1 MNPEL
6 LSVAHRCLMQLAEVR
21 AEHTVLVV
29 TDAETQV
36 VGEAFAAA
44 AEPLARHVL
53 LLRMPTGTKH
63 GEEPP
68 AVVAA
73 AMSGA
78 DVIVQAVK
86 YSLTHTD
93 ATRAALA
100 ANAQVF
106 VLRGATEEMLLSDIV
121 NVDFEELKRVTGA
134 VAQRLSDGSTI
145 SVTTP
150 LGTDLRLG
158 IQGRQAR
165 ALAGGTSPGR
175 FGGPRSGE
183 AAIAPVEGMAQ
194 GVVVIEHSMDNL
206 GLLDAPI
213 ELTVTDGRVTSIRG
227 GESAAQLRRILAE
240 SDENATNLAEFAIG
254 TNPNARLTGNLATDK
269 KVRGSVH
276 VALGDSLSLGG
287 TVRSDVHLDGMLL
300 KPTVLVDGS
309 PVVVAGELV
318 LDRPA
323 EAAAS
328 GSLQPQGGTP

>member
-6 LSVAHRCLMQLAEVR
+6 LRVAHRCLTQMAEIR
-21 AEHTVLVV
+21 PEHTVLVV
-29 TDAETQV
+29 TDPETQT

-44 AEPLARHVL
+44 AQPLARCAL
-53 LLRMPTGTKH
+53 LLRMPVGSQH

-73 AMSGA
+73 AMSAA

-100 ANAQVF
+100 RNAQVF

-121 NVDFEELKRVTGA
+121 NVDFDELKRVTGA
-134 VAQRLSDGSTI
+134 VAQRLSGGS
-145 SVTTP
+145 SVRVTTP
-150 LGTDLRLG
+150 LGTDLRLS
-158 IQGRQAR
+158 IEGRAAR
-165 ALAGGTSPGR
+165 ALAGGTGPGR

-183 AAIAPVEGMAQ
+183 AAIAPVEGTAQ
-194 GVVVIEHSMDNL
+194 GVVMIEHSMDNL

-213 ELTVTDGRVTSIRG
+213 ELTVIDGRVTEIRG
-227 GESAAQLRRILAE
+227 GASAYQLRGILE
-240 SDENATNLAEFAIG
+240 RSDHNATNVAEFAIG

-287 TVRSDVHLDGMLL
+287 TVRSDLHLDGMLL
-300 KPTVLVDGS
+300 RPTVLVDGS
-309 PVVVAGELV
+309 PLVVAGELV

-323 EAAAS
+323 EAATS
-328 GSLQPQGGTP
+328 GSLQAHGGTS

>member
-6 LSVAHRCLMQLAEVR
+6 LGVAHRCLTQLAEIHP
-21 AEHTVLVV
+21 EHTVLVV
-29 TDAETQV
+29 TDAETQT

-44 AEPLARHVL
+44 AEPLARHTL
-53 LLRMPTGTKH
+53 LLRMPMGAKH

-68 AVVAA
+68 EAVAA
-73 AMSGA
+73 AMSRT

-100 ANAQVF
+100 RNAQVF

-121 NVDFEELKRVTGA
+121 DVDFDELKRVTNA
-134 VAQRLSDGSTI
+134 VAERLSDGSKVR
-145 SVTTP
+145 VTTP
-150 LGTDLRLG
+150 VGTDLQLG
-158 IQGRQAR
+158 IEGRQAR
-165 ALAGGTSPGR
+165 ALAGGTGPGR

-183 AAIAPVEGMAQ
+183 AAIAPVEGTAQ
-194 GVVVIEHSMDNL
+194 GVVMIEHSMDNL

-213 ELTVTDGRVTSIRG
+213 ELTVADGRVTDIRG
-227 GESAAQLRRILAE
+227 GDSAAELRRILAL

-287 TVRSDVHLDGMLL
+287 TVRSDLHLDGMLL
-300 KPTVLVDGS
+300 RPTVLVDGS
-309 PVVVAGELV
+309 PLVVAGELV
-318 LDRPA
+318 LDRQA

-328 GSLQPQGGTP
+328 GSLQAQGGTP